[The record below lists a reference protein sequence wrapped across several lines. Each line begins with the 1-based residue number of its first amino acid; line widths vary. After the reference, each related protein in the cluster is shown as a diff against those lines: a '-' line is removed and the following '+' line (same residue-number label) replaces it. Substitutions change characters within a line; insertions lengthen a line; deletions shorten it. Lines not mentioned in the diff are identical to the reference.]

1 MQYAFVTY
9 ARPEDAAAAIEQADG
24 VPVPALNP
32 LQGAPI
38 RVQYSIGSSAKK
50 GSSALARG
58 SRGRRGG
65 EAGGGGEAG
74 DS

>member
-32 LQGAPI
+32 LLGAPI
-38 RVQYSIGSSAKK
+38 RVQYRAGSAAKK
-50 GSSALARG
+50 GSSG

-65 EAGGGGEAG
+65 KAGGGGEAG
-74 DS
+74 EG